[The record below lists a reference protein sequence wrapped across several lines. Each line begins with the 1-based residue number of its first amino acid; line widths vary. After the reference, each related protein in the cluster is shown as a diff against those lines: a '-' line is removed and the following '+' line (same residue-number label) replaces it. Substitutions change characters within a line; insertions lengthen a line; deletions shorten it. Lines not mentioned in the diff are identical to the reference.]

1 MVLLPTVD
9 DTNQE
14 MMTVTG
20 QDADLSNTNSKNN
33 NMENEVVDNDSA
45 EDDNNDPNNDDED
58 NSDFDDG
65 EDNGYMVPVAF
76 EEPAVVTS
84 VSAPDCGQNV
94 TALSA
99 GEQHKTAKR
108 NCNQRV
114 VVSSAQLCTPQ
125 EWG

>member
-1 MVLLPTVD
+1 MLPTVD

-20 QDADLSNTNSKNN
+20 QDADLSNTSNSKNN
-33 NMENEVVDNDSA
+33 NMENEVANDDSA
-45 EDDNNDPNNDDED
+45 EDDNNNPANDDED
-58 NSDFDDG
+58 NSDFDG

-94 TALSA
+94 TAPSA

-114 VVSSAQLCTPQ
+114 VVSSAQLCVPQ
-125 EWG
+125 DWG